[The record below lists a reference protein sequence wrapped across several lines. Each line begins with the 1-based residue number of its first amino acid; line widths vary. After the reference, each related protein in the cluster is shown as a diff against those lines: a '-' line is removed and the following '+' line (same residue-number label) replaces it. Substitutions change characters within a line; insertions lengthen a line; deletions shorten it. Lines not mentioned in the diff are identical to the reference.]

1 MLVNSQLGS
10 SRGYDRFYLMTIP
23 PPRRASIDP
32 IGEYVA
38 TNTTVFQLSF
48 ECHSFQLYLN
58 LLQRHQLPWHSRYH
72 TTLISKPHYD
82 QVYNFSS
89 QSVPIGKSKEFAPS
103 DMDIP
108 RERYSNV
115 ARETAVNPRARSC
128 KGIPRNAMISMAA
141 RQQFLQVFLVV
152 PILMKELLMVLGDKD
167 GDEYAPV
174 ELFVF
179 FSLDNDGCFHEI

>member
-1 MLVNSQLGS
+1 
-10 SRGYDRFYLMTIP
+10 
-23 PPRRASIDP
+23 
-32 IGEYVA
+32 
-38 TNTTVFQLSF
+38 
-48 ECHSFQLYLN
+48 
-58 LLQRHQLPWHSRYH
+58 
-72 TTLISKPHYD
+72 
-82 QVYNFSS
+82 
-89 QSVPIGKSKEFAPS
+89 
-103 DMDIP
+103 MDIP

-115 ARETAVNPRARSC
+115 ARETAVNPHARSC